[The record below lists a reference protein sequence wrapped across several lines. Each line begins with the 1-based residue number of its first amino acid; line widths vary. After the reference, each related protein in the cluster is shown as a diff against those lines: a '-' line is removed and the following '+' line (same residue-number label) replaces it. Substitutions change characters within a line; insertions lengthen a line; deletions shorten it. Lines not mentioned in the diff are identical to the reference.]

1 MEILLSKKLNKQQA
15 KKLKNKEV
23 LGNDSIT
30 NEVLW

>member
-15 KKLKNKEV
+15 KKLKNKKV

-30 NEVLW
+30 NEVL